1 MSSLIR
7 QLINSIPETVSEG
20 KHSIG
25 VSCPY
30 SVEELIDA
38 AGFKPARLMP
48 MGSELQL
55 ADGFLPSNFCSYLR
69 HITDRA
75 LRGELKN
82 VSAIVFSHSCDGAR
96 RTFDVFD
103 RYIGDIPVHFIDIP
117 KASDELSIAYFRK
130 QLVRFKR
137 FLEELRGDV
146 IADESLWLSIHRY
159 NKNRD
164 LLRKLYDFCASSVR
178 KLGASD
184 LRHILDFNMS
194 VSKEQANG
202 VLEKIVAECESAGS
216 SDPSGQKDQGKRV
229 FISGNMFDSL
239 PLLDFIEQ
247 CGGVV
252 AGDDFCFGGRY
263 GQVKIAGEGDA
274 LTELAKGYLNRVPCG
289 RMKNNKDRF
298 EFLLDELA
306 RTGARGIIYTSL
318 KFCDHFLVDYPTL
331 KGLLDEKGIP
341 SLFLEGE
348 YFSFSAGQ
356 VKTRVE
362 AFLEML

>member
-38 AGFKPARLMP
+38 AGFKPVRLTP

-69 HITDRA
+69 HITERA

-82 VSAIVFSHSCDGAR
+82 LSAIVFSHSCDGAR

-103 RYIGDIPVHFIDIP
+103 RYIADIPVQFIDLP
-117 KASDELSIAYFRK
+117 KASDELSITYFRK
-130 QLVRFKR
+130 QLVRLKR
-137 FLEELRGDV
+137 FLEKLRGDV
-146 IADESLWLSIHRY
+146 IADDSLWISIHRY
-159 NKNRD
+159 NRNRD
-164 LLRKLYDFCASSVR
+164 LLRKLYGFYASPTR
-178 KLGASD
+178 KLAASD

-202 VLEKIVAECESAGS
+202 ALERIVSECEPAEN
-216 SDPSGQKDQGKRV
+216 SDPSKQKALGKRV

-252 AGDDFCFGGRY
+252 VGDDFCFGGRY
-263 GQVKIAGEGDA
+263 GQVRIAGEGDA
-274 LTELAKGYLNRVPCG
+274 LTELARGYLNRVPCG
-289 RMKNNKDRF
+289 RMKNSKDRF

-306 RTGARGIIYTSL
+306 RTGAGGVIYASL
-318 KFCDHFLVDYPTL
+318 KFCDHFLVDYPAF